1 MNRHIM
7 IKESF
12 TKEWLIDTDTGEIL
26 LERKGVISAVD
37 AFEILGINFDYE
49 LDLTP
54 ESEQGALCALF

>member
-54 ESEQGALCALF
+54 ESE